1 MKFLIAVLVPALAF
15 GAIWPETFAGFKR
28 ADDEPVEIAERPL
41 WDEYGFQQAEQTRYG
56 SGARQFTAIAYR
68 FQDSTGAMAAFD
80 WQRPAGAKPSKLAML
95 AAETPRTVTLA
106 QGNYLL
112 VFDGYKPEA
121 AELSALLKALP
132 KVDQSPLPTLRDYL
146 PATNLA
152 PNSER
157 YITGPVSLEKFAP
170 AVPPSTAAF
179 HLGAEAQFASYRTPS
194 GEMKLAI
201 FSYPTP
207 QIARGRLEDFLRIS
221 GAAAKRSGPLVAVI
235 LPPAGTAGDAEKL
248 LAQVRY
254 EASIT
259 MNERVPT
266 QRDNIGNLIINIFE
280 LIGIL
285 LVLCTV
291 GGLAVGGFRTVLRRG
306 SGFREPEGMISLHLS
321 DR

>member
-1 MKFLIAVLVPALAF
+1 MKFLIALLFPALSSA
-15 GAIWPETFAGFKR
+15 AIWPETFGNFNRTSLA
-28 ADDEPVEIAERPL
+28 PVEISDRPL
-41 WDEYGFQQAEQTRYG
+41 WEEYGFQQGERARYE
-56 SGARQFTAIAYR
+56 SGGRQFTATAYR

-80 WQRPAGAKPSKLAML
+80 WQRPDGAKPSKLGPL
-95 AAETPRTVTLA
+95 AAETPRIVTLA
-106 QGNYLL
+106 HGNYLL
-112 VFDGYKPEA
+112 VFDGHKPDL
-121 AELSALLKALP
+121 AELSALFETVP
-132 KVDQSPLPTLRDYL
+132 KLDQSPLPTLRDYL
-146 PATNLA
+146 PAGKLISG
-152 PNSER
+152 SER
-157 YITGPVSLEKFAP
+157 YVVGPVSLEKFEP
-170 AVPPSTAAF
+170 DVPPSIAAF
-179 HLGAEAQFASYRTPS
+179 HLGAEAQLGSYRTPA

-221 GAAAKRSGPLVAVI
+221 GAIAKRSGPLVAVI
-235 LPPAGTAGDAEKL
+235 LAAPNADEAERL

-259 MNERVPT
+259 MSERVPT

-291 GGLAVGGFRTVLRRG
+291 GGLAVGGFRTILRRG
-306 SGFREPEGMISLHLS
+306 GGFKEPEGMISLHLS

>member
-1 MKFLIAVLVPALAF
+1 MRFLIALFLPALSLA
-15 GAIWPETFAGFKR
+15 GIWPDTFGDFKR
-28 ADDEPVEIAERPL
+28 ADVAPVEISDRPL
-41 WDEYGFQQAEQTRYG
+41 WEEYGFKQGEQARYE
-56 SGARQFTAIAYR
+56 SGARQFTATAYR

-80 WQRPAGAKPSKLAML
+80 GKRPAGAKPSRLALL
-95 AAETPRTVTLA
+95 AVETAHGAIVA
-106 QGNYLL
+106 HGNYLL
-112 VFDGYKPEA
+112 VFDGRKPES
-121 AELSALLKALP
+121 AELPALFKTLP
-132 KVDQSPLPTLRDYL
+132 KLEQSPLPALRDYL
-146 PATNLA
+146 PAGNLV

-170 AVPPSTAAF
+170 GVPPSTAAF
-179 HLGAEAQFASYRTPS
+179 DLGAEAQLASFRAPA
-194 GEMKLAI
+194 GETTLAI

-207 QIARGRLEDFLRIS
+207 HIARGRLEDFLRIS
-221 GAAAKRSGPLVAVI
+221 GAVAKRSGPLVAVI
-235 LPPAGTAGDAEKL
+235 LPPANAVDAEKL

-254 EASIT
+254 EATIT

-291 GGLAVGGFRTVLRRG
+291 GGFAVGGFRTILRRG
-306 SGFREPEGMISLHLS
+306 SGMKEPEVMISLHLS